1 MTYSLLEPQPL
12 VGARVEVRE
21 PQQLPTSV
29 QFANGVA
36 IELQYDDVRFFGLG
50 EVTVDDTLLRSGRRP
65 MFVDVRNPSGIELLD
80 FQVISLEHDEYHL
93 KLELQPRSR
102 AGGLM
107 EWMLHEVRARI
118 NTSDW
123 SQEAAP
129 APDTRLH
136 LELKAVT
143 REFGGQSWQG
153 FSYQYRYHSE
163 SIPIYKILDRGTW
176 EIGGAAM
183 GSEFWLRHG
192 AAPITR
198 FESRA
203 HHFSTE
209 WYLPGI
215 ANPNIFQFQ
224 PLQTQ
229 FEGFTLTASE
239 QGLLA
244 TLPTEV
250 AHIRSL
256 FEKPRGFDEIV
267 HWHEHCADLSNELT
281 TSPVEVLW
289 LPGDFDATE
298 KFNHYETVR
307 AWLHPH
313 LHGQIGMREERVPTY
328 GLIEEWGEAD
338 IDRYRRLGVPKL
350 LEAGINTIAL
360 PNHFQNN
367 MNTWGVSNM
376 CCNVDFKFSEAMG
389 IEIKKFSQDVMSG
402 GSRVEMWGNTALST
416 LNTIFDNREHTEKSD
431 SSNARIDFL
440 PREDSVMEALDG
452 AASPWVRNPT
462 GAIEA
467 DHYTPV
473 FLQLNLRDTAVREY
487 WMKRWNE
494 AKDEFG
500 ISGIFL
506 DSSFNMSSD
515 KFSYHY
521 EALGA
526 EHGATIDQ
534 TDLLGYGRPAQE
546 PRQGIESQYDA
557 HLSLMVEM
565 QQSGYQIVGEDVGVF
580 GISRSGPGIEM
591 RLDNLPL
598 WQDSLIPFRVADIEK
613 AGYNADSVFFEGL
626 AYRQMWILYWHI
638 ERDSLSFDYSA
649 EVLEKGQVLSVP
661 NEWHLNLLKAYN
673 VAAPIVS
680 APEAVR
686 HILPDGKGVEYRV
699 GDKRVLWTFEEV
711 ALDETEGVT
720 ITDLTDN
727 SVVSGTTVLARHRV
741 FQIGNV

>member
-1 MTYSLLEPQPL
+1 MNHSSNQT
-12 VGARVEVRE
+12 
-21 PQQLPTSV
+21 QLPTNV
-29 QFANGVA
+29 QFPNGVSV
-36 IELQYDDVRFFGLG
+36 ELKYADDCLLGLG
-50 EVTVDDTLLRSGRRP
+50 SVRADNVELRSGRRP
-65 MFVDVRNPSGIELLD
+65 MFVDIRNPGGVELSDYRVVSVQQDADSL
-80 FQVISLEHDEYHL
+80 SLE
-93 KLELQPRSR
+93 LEPRAR

-129 APDTRLH
+129 APDTRLW

-143 REFGGQSWQG
+143 REFGAQTWQG

-176 EIGGAAM
+176 EIGGAAT

-192 AAPITR
+192 SHPITR
-198 FESRA
+198 FASPE

-229 FEGFTLTASE
+229 FQGFTLTASK

-256 FEKPRGFDEIV
+256 FEKSRGSDEIV

-313 LHGQIGMREERVPTY
+313 LHQQIGMREERVPTY
-328 GLIEEWGEAD
+328 GLIEEWGVSD

-350 LEAGINTIAL
+350 LGAGIETIAL
-360 PNHFQNN
+360 ANHFQNN
-367 MNTWGVSNM
+367 MNVWGVGNM

-431 SSNARIDFL
+431 PDNARIKFL

-473 FLQLNLRDTAVREY
+473 FLQLNLRDEAVREY

-515 KFSYHY
+515 KFSYRY

-534 TDLLGYGRPAQE
+534 TDLLGFGRPARE

-591 RLDNLPL
+591 RLNNLAL
-598 WQDSLIPFRVADIEK
+598 WQDSLIPFQIPAIEK
-613 AGYNADSVFFEGL
+613 AGYNADAVFFEGL

-638 ERDSLSFDYSA
+638 ERDCLSFDYSA
-649 EVLEKGQVLSVP
+649 EALKEGQALRVP
-661 NEWHLNLLKAYN
+661 NEWHLGLLKAYN
-673 VAAPIVS
+673 AAAPLVAS
-680 APEAVR
+680 PAAVR

-699 GDKRVLWTFEEV
+699 GDSRVLWTFEEV
-711 ALDETEGVT
+711 TVEESDGTT
-720 ITDLTDN
+720 ITDLADN
-727 SVVSGTTVLARHRV
+727 TTVSGATASGATVLSRHHV
-741 FQIGNV
+741 YQIGEA